1 MTIRLICPWSSYL
14 AFKRNTS
21 ALFPHFSWVSRKP
34 FIAKAADTSAEVL
47 GVQGS
52 VRVEFRFTAT
62 VALEKSSYFWN
73 KRNRKE
79 KYRGGGNV
87 LYKIFQDKFS
97 IKVRE
102 AHSDW
107 VEKNILEPMI
117 VRLAWLLQ
125 APASVSEALKPEIE
139 SDSFPQL
146 PFLDSTAQS
155 CNSLKT
161 LKCLSLPVRKD
172 FLFLFL
178 RH

>member
-1 MTIRLICPWSSYL
+1 MTIRLICPLSSCL

-34 FIAKAADTSAEVL
+34 FIARAADTSAEVL

-87 LYKIFQDKFS
+87 PYKIFQDKFS

-107 VEKNILEPMI
+107 VEKIFLNPWSLG
-117 VRLAWLLQ
+117 WLDFSRPLHLWVKHWNRKLR
-125 APASVSEALKPEIE
+125 PIP
-139 SDSFPQL
+139 FP
-146 PFLDSTAQS
+146 SYHS
-155 CNSLKT
+155 
-161 LKCLSLPVRKD
+161 
-172 FLFLFL
+172 
-178 RH
+178 